1 MKTIMKNLKILA
13 KKLLKIKDK
22 KVVPKCS
29 NCEHLGTMECP
40 NSFYCYSTKT
50 KPFFKPKQDE

>member
-1 MKTIMKNLKILA
+1 MKNLKILA

-22 KVVPKCS
+22 KAVPKCS

>member
-1 MKTIMKNLKILA
+1 MMKYIKKLL

-22 KVVPKCS
+22 KVVPKYS

>member
-1 MKTIMKNLKILA
+1 MKNLKILA

-22 KVVPKCS
+22 KVIPKCS
-29 NCEHLGTMECP
+29 NCERWRTMECL

-50 KPFFKPKQDE
+50 KPFFRPKQDE